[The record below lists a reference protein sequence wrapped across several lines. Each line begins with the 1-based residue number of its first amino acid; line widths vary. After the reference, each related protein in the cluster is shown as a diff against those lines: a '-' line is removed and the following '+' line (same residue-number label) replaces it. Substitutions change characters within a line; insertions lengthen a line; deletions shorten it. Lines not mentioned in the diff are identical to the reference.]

1 MELSKQEVE
10 LFLLFPDLQAKNL
23 FYKKFL
29 TCKNEF
35 KTGFENRKWNYPNRK
50 QNYFSYF
57 LTSDQNTSNFL
68 QQLQKLVQKTGWNY
82 LNRKWKYFSYFL
94 TSDQKTSFNKMF
106 FTFNNDTKTC
116 FENRN
121 GIIQT
126 RNVIISPRKPRKFW
140 FPKFFCFLLINKAFS
155 VISNQIYSPF
165 HNLTFAQPYLERTFT
180 WNSSVV
186 QLSLSCFFF

>member
-1 MELSKQEVE
+1 MELSKQEME
-10 LFLLFPDLQAKNL
+10 LFLLLRDLKSKNF

-29 TCKNEF
+29 NFIIEYKA
-35 KTGFENRKWNYPNRK
+35 GFSNRKW
-50 QNYFSYF
+50 NYFSYF

-155 VISNQIYSPF
+155 VISNWIYSPF
-165 HNLTFAQPYLERTFT
+165 NNLTFAQPYLERTFT
-180 WNSSVV
+180 WNSSVA
-186 QLSLSCFFF
+186 QLSLACFNPKIWLV